1 MELEDLKTVWK
12 EQDRTLNESVKLNE
26 KILKNVFTQHAN
38 GVIENLLKWEYF
50 SLIEFLIFLVFM
62 VISTYRFMDDWRFL
76 LSGIFI
82 NAFLAGCMILGIQSV
97 RILSSIDLFSK
108 SLVDTK
114 ESMLRFKKRSNRL
127 ILALLIVVPPVV
139 VTFLLL
145 GVNSIRN
152 TNLFDY
158 PVFFAVL
165 SASIIVMGYVIIFI
179 FHRTFYLRKFKSIEN
194 TLSELERFKTE

>member
-62 VISTYRFMDDWRFL
+62 VVSTYRSMDDWRFL

-82 NAFLAGCMILGIQSV
+82 NVFLAGCMTLGIQSV
-97 RILSSIDLFSK
+97 RILSSIDFFSK
-108 SLVDTK
+108 SLVETK
-114 ESMLRFKKRSNRL
+114 QTMLRFKKRSNRL
-127 ILALLIVVPPVV
+127 ILALLVVVPPVV

-152 TNLFDY
+152 INLFDY

-165 SASIIVMGYVIIFI
+165 SSCIIVMGYLIIFI
-179 FHRTFYLRKFKSIEN
+179 FHRTFYMRKFKSIEN
-194 TLSELERFKTE
+194 SLSELERFKTE